1 MALGDLEKRKIKI
14 VMEIKALGV
23 EILEI
28 MEVALAKVILEYLKL
43 IKS

>member
-28 MEVALAKVILEYLKL
+28 MEVGLAKVILEYLKL